1 MHGLTHVEHSSMYQR
16 REDIW
21 AAYAKQR
28 KADFERADGI
38 VGYAWIARYSEAFLD
53 GYLKGD
59 PQGLAFLKKTASEN
73 GVPPHFITP
82 SFRAAAGAPTSFA
95 SLREQVGREGFDH
108 ADEIYTGMLKQAPEF
123 KIGEVEMADW
133 ADTLLAIGRPLEA
146 AAVLK
151 LGVRMHPDSADAY
164 ELLGDA
170 YRAAGDRAAAQ
181 AAYKTAIDKNPDGA
195 DDVKRKLAELAA
207 PAR

>member
-1 MHGLTHVEHSSMYQR
+1 
-16 REDIW
+16 
-21 AAYAKQR
+21 
-28 KADFERADGI
+28 
-38 VGYAWIARYSEAFLD
+38 
-53 GYLKGD
+53 
-59 PQGLAFLKKTASEN
+59 
-73 GVPPHFITP
+73 
-82 SFRAAAGAPTSFA
+82 
-95 SLREQVGREGFDH
+95 
-108 ADEIYTGMLKQAPEF
+108 
-123 KIGEVEMADW
+123 MADW